1 MWFENGLR
9 ESARPCCLGPA
20 EDQFSGAVVSIIV
33 SIPAKTSII
42 VPKLYDVLMDSDHR
56 HV

>member
-20 EDQFSGAVVSIIV
+20 EDQFSGAVVCFATFS
-33 SIPAKTSII
+33 
-42 VPKLYDVLMDSDHR
+42 
-56 HV
+56 

>member
-1 MWFENGLR
+1 MWFENGLL

-33 SIPAKTSII
+33 
-42 VPKLYDVLMDSDHR
+42 PKRYDFLMDSDATFDIGGG
-56 HV
+56 